1 MKQRKPFAQR
11 VIESMKEYLDNSQ
24 SLVEKKA
31 KEGMQ
36 ESGKDQ
42 FVNEKNLQKKTLPSQ
57 VRQDKEPSDMPLEVD
72 ELSYSKKDKD
82 ILLTITHDSNV
93 ANKDKKSRIQDIEDA
108 WKKNKDKGYPFV

>member
-1 MKQRKPFAQR
+1 MRQKKPFGQR
-11 VIESMKEYLDNSQ
+11 VIEAMKECLDNAE

-36 ESGKDQ
+36 EPGKDQ
-42 FVNEKNLQKKTLPSQ
+42 FVNEKRLQKKTIPSQ
-57 VRQDKEPSDMPLEVD
+57 VRQDKEPSDMPLEID

-82 ILLTITHDSNV
+82 ILLTPTHDSNM
-93 ANKDKKSRIQDIEDA
+93 ASKNKKDIIDDIEKA

>member
-1 MKQRKPFAQR
+1 MKQRKPFGQR
-11 VIESMKEYLDNSQ
+11 VIEAMKDYLDNAQ

-42 FVNEKNLQKKTLPSQ
+42 FVNEKNLQNKTLPSQ

-82 ILLTITHDSNV
+82 ILLTVTHDSNM
-93 ANKDKKSRIQDIEDA
+93 ASKDKKNAIKDIEDA
-108 WKKNKDKGYPFV
+108 WEKNKDKGYPFT